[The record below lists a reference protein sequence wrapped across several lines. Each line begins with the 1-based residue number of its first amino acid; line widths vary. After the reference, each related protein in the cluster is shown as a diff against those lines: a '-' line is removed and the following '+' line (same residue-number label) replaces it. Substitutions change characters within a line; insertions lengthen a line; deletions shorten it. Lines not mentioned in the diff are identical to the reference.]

1 MARFR
6 GLLPF
11 GTIYSSTFQYFKK
24 QQFNLAL
31 CRYNVQ
37 IKDFVSKL
45 PGINSKNIY
54 AILNKADSLM
64 DLLAMNEDTLGEI
77 LGSRQNGSELY
88 SVLHGDIQIPDQ
100 EDGKAAAKKKP
111 FKRFKSKK

>member
-1 MARFR
+1 MSLF
-6 GLLPF
+6 
-11 GTIYSSTFQYFKK
+11 
-24 QQFNLAL
+24 

-54 AILNKADSLM
+54 ALLNKANSLL
-64 DLLAMNEDTLGEI
+64 DLLDMNEDTLGDI

-88 SVLHGDIQIPDQ
+88 SALHGNIQIPEP
-100 EDGKAAAKKKP
+100 EDGKAKKKP

>member
-1 MARFR
+1 MTGLR
-6 GLLPF
+6 GLLPP
-11 GTIYSSTFQYFKK
+11 YLAQL
-24 QQFNLAL
+24 FNISRNNCLTVSL

-64 DLLAMNEDTLGEI
+64 DLLGMNEDTLGEI

-88 SVLHGDIQIPDQ
+88 SALHGDIQIPEP

>member
-1 MARFR
+1 MSF
-6 GLLPF
+6 
-11 GTIYSSTFQYFKK
+11 Y
-24 QQFNLAL
+24 

-54 AILNKADSLM
+54 ALLNKANSLL
-64 DLLAMNEDTLGEI
+64 DLLDMNEDTLGDI

-88 SVLHGDIQIPDQ
+88 SALHGDIQIPEP
-100 EDGKAAAKKKP
+100 EDDKAKKKP

>member
-1 MARFR
+1 MSYLFY
-6 GLLPF
+6 LTL
-11 GTIYSSTFQYFKK
+11 Y
-24 QQFNLAL
+24 
-31 CRYNVQ
+31 RYNVQ

-54 AILNKADSLM
+54 AVLNKTDTLL
-64 DLLAMNEDTLGEI
+64 DLLDMNEDTLSEI

-88 SVLHGDIQIPDQ
+88 SALHGAIQIPDP
-100 EDGKAAAKKKP
+100 EDGKAIAKKKP

>member
-1 MARFR
+1 MPPLE
-6 GLLPF
+6 LLF
-11 GTIYSSTFQYFKK
+11 YLTLY
-24 QQFNLAL
+24 
-31 CRYNVQ
+31 RYNVQ

-54 AILNKADSLM
+54 TILNKTDTLL
-64 DLLAMNEDTLGEI
+64 DLLDMNEDTLSGI

-88 SVLHGDIQIPDQ
+88 SALHGAIKIPDP

>member
-1 MARFR
+1 M
-6 GLLPF
+6 
-11 GTIYSSTFQYFKK
+11 
-24 QQFNLAL
+24 
-31 CRYNVQ
+31 Q

-54 AILNKADSLM
+54 ALLNKANSLL
-64 DLLAMNEDTLGEI
+64 DLLDMNEDTLGDI

-88 SVLHGDIQIPDQ
+88 SALHGDIQIPEP
-100 EDGKAAAKKKP
+100 EDDKAKKKP

>member
-1 MARFR
+1 MSQLFY
-6 GLLPF
+6 LTL
-11 GTIYSSTFQYFKK
+11 Y
-24 QQFNLAL
+24 
-31 CRYNVQ
+31 RYNVQ

-54 AILNKADSLM
+54 AILNKTDSLL
-64 DLLAMNEDTLGEI
+64 DLLDMNEDTLSEI

-88 SVLHGDIQIPDQ
+88 SALHGAIQIP
-100 EDGKAAAKKKP
+100 EDGKAAEKKKP